1 MLPLRCSAFKIVH
14 IPSVWYFRRKRSGH
28 ALRVTYVKRRS
39 NHTRSRIASS
49 RGAHDCGG
57 IPAPLPQLT
66 EPDSRHEVVS
76 RGQATSSGAS
86 FRAGEVYSR
95 GRGLRQDSETLYGV
109 SYSFHSEAEEEF
121 IAVPLLVHSNLL
133 KSRQGPGTPPRI
145 HHQSRK
151 NPLPSPRS
159 RRQSGTASLSTTPQ
173 MEDGHVRST
182 ARRPKPISKSA
193 PSFSFFTPHRPQ
205 KRGRSL
211 FVDHTPNG
219 GRSCAKD
226 CPSPETYQQII
237 PSLPAFYPAP
247 APEAGPLPAG
257 IPSPSSKDD
266 ENAPSKGGPG
276 ATKAYDKACDKGG
289 QPTPLNPDPAP
300 SIHPRPTRD
309 NGPAHADKC
318 ALPPRG
324 KDQGPP
330 R

>member
-182 ARRPKPISKSA
+182 ARRPKPISKLSPLPALRNRRQSGAA
-193 PSFSFFTPHRPQ
+193 PSLSTTPQMEDGHVRSTARRPKPISKSSPPFPHFTPHRPR
-205 KRGRSL
+205 KPGRS
-211 FVDHTPNG
+211 H
-219 GRSCAKD
+219 RHA
-226 CPSPETYQQII
+226 ETRH
-237 PSLPAFYPAP
+237 PAVVP
-247 APEAGPLPAG
+247 
-257 IPSPSSKDD
+257 
-266 ENAPSKGGPG
+266 
-276 ATKAYDKACDKGG
+276 TKRDDKGPRQRRVG
-289 QPTPLNPDPAP
+289 NRHGWLTWGSRMLPL
-300 SIHPRPTRD
+300 
-309 NGPAHADKC
+309 
-318 ALPPRG
+318 LY
-324 KDQGPP
+324 
-330 R
+330 